1 MQDDL
6 EQRVAVI
13 VASRTM
19 TNDEKVAA
27 IISTVLGAIVTT
39 TAPENVAEAYLILH
53 SHLCDLDEDDP
64 FGNALATVL
73 DYAAERQ
80 EQQMR
85 AAATRVAVLEAEN
98 ARLREASG
106 YWRSED
112 REFGYP
118 DLNELLDG
126 YEYDEPVRIT
136 PWRDLPDGFA
146 AWTEEQGWAFYGTEA
161 DARAAIAA
169 AKGA

>member
-1 MQDDL
+1 M
-6 EQRVAVI
+6 
-13 VASRTM
+13 
-19 TNDEKVAA
+19 
-27 IISTVLGAIVTT
+27 
-39 TAPENVAEAYLILH
+39 H
-53 SHLCDLDEDDP
+53 SHLSALDEDDL

-85 AAATRVAVLEAEN
+85 AAAALVAVLEAEN

-126 YEYDEPVRIT
+126 YEQGEIIQIT

-146 AWTEEQGWAFYGTEA
+146 AWTEEQDWVFYDTEA
-161 DARAAIAA
+161 EARAAIAA